1 MNVEKSYNAPLK
13 SIVEIGVVKLP
24 DKEHKFEKNVSAIY
38 LPKSC
43 NSNVV
48 TCEEDPKSK
57 AQDYFQIV
65 TDDNLI
71 IPRFLSFFFNTEYG
85 LKIRQMN
92 CKRGI
97 IKVLIDKG
105 LVEQIKVPCPLLD
118 VQREYLQVID
128 ELEVL
133 KIEVD
138 SLRAKMQKDPASYKN
153 IKKEM
158 RDVNNHSDKFAQWIE
173 SLPYPLATILSA
185 TIDKR
190 AMDCS
195 SLKNVEASFF
205 EKASF
210 GSWVHL
216 DRTISNLHLKQIN
229 SQEED
234 KKRISL
240 NCFRTSDEN
249 LVKFISN
256 KAVCSILQ
264 KASEKRNVWKGHGGI
279 TSEDIYIDHVS
290 ELDSLMRKLQ
300 ENVKDLYERIRLI
313 RPLTLA
319 YNSGKFTNKVEVL
332 IGSNAIFNKD
342 EIETIY
348 PLDNAKL
355 YLQVMDTGEMIEL
368 PPFFILKN
376 SPAEAKNACYFYSRI
391 EDGNTKYV
399 SYHYEGRPEDLEN
412 GELAYDSLKNI
423 LMVE

>member
-1 MNVEKSYNAPLK
+1 
-13 SIVEIGVVKLP
+13 
-24 DKEHKFEKNVSAIY
+24 
-38 LPKSC
+38 
-43 NSNVV
+43 
-48 TCEEDPKSK
+48 
-57 AQDYFQIV
+57 
-65 TDDNLI
+65 
-71 IPRFLSFFFNTEYG
+71 
-85 LKIRQMN
+85 MN

-105 LVEQIKVPCPLLD
+105 LVEQIKVPCPSLD

-173 SLPYPLATILSA
+173 SLPYPLATILKRYSVTDEASKKQEMLFYFFEAYAIFEATILSA